1 MAKKNIVYLSGGLG
15 NQMFQYAFAKSL
27 QTNYNVKFEINT
39 TFYYRIFKDQTPREI
54 GLNSF
59 NLKFKDC
66 RDNKLQRIIL
76 KIKEKLSNSILSIN
90 STYYS
95 ENKVNHKNF
104 NNLNLKKKNYFRGYW
119 QNFKY
124 FESIKNDLKK
134 DFSLDH
140 NLKHLDPNT
149 FKKITETNSVCVH
162 VRRKDYLGTDLDV
175 VDVNYY
181 RNAFNKLKFKSK
193 SLDLDFFIFSDDINW
208 CNENLTFLPNSK
220 FCSFSML
227 NDFHLMSLCKHFIIP
242 NSTFSWWAAYLSN
255 NNNNKIIIIPTKWHK
270 TNINLLK
277 DASPSNWII
286 LNNK

>member
-1 MAKKNIVYLSGGLG
+1 MAQKNIVYLSGGLG

-27 QTNYNVKFEINT
+27 QSNYNIKFEINT
-39 TFYYRIFKDQTPREI
+39 TFYNRIFKDQTTREI
-54 GLNSF
+54 GLNLF

-66 RDNKLQRIIL
+66 SDNKLQRIIL
-76 KIKEKLSNSILSIN
+76 KIKEKLSNINLSIN
-90 STYYS
+90 STYHN

-119 QNFKY
+119 QNSKY

-140 NLKHLDPNT
+140 NLKNLDPNT

-181 RNAFNKLKFKSK
+181 RNAFKKLKSQFTG
-193 SLDLDFFIFSDDINW
+193 LNFFIFSDDINW
-208 CNENLTFLPNSK
+208 CNENLSFLPNSM
-220 FCSFSML
+220 FYSFSML

-242 NSTFSWWAAYLSN
+242 NSTFSWWAAYLSS
-255 NNNNKIIIIPTKWHK
+255 NNNKIVIVPSKWHK
-270 TNINLLK
+270 TNNNLLK
-277 DASPSNWII
+277 DASPPNWII

>member
-1 MAKKNIVYLSGGLG
+1 MSKKAIIYLSGGLG
-15 NQMFQYAFAKSL
+15 NQLFQYAFAKSL
-27 QTNYNVKFEINT
+27 QSNYNIKFEINT
-39 TFYYRIFKDQTPREI
+39 TFYNRIFKEQTPREI
-54 GLNSF
+54 GLNLF

-66 RDNKLQRIIL
+66 SDNKLQRIIL
-76 KIKEKLSNSILSIN
+76 KIKEKLSNILSIN
-90 STYYS
+90 STYYN

-119 QNFKY
+119 QNSKY
-124 FESIKNDLKK
+124 FESIKNDLKI

-140 NLKHLDPNT
+140 NLKNLDPNK

-162 VRRKDYLGTDLDV
+162 VRRKDYLGTDYDV

-181 RNAFNKLKFKSK
+181 RNAFKKIESQSTNLN
-193 SLDLDFFIFSDDINW
+193 FFIFSDDINW
-208 CNENLTFLPNSK
+208 CNENLSFLPNST

-255 NNNNKIIIIPTKWHK
+255 NNNKIVIAPSKWHK
-270 TNINLLK
+270 TNNKLLF
-277 DASPSNWII
+277 DASPSDWII
-286 LNNK
+286 QVI

>member
-1 MAKKNIVYLSGGLG
+1 MAQKNIVYLSGGLG

-27 QTNYNVKFEINT
+27 QSNYNIKFEINT
-39 TFYYRIFKDQTPREI
+39 TFYNRIFKDQTTREI
-54 GLNSF
+54 GLNLF

-66 RDNKLQRIIL
+66 SDNKLQRIIL
-76 KIKEKLSNSILSIN
+76 KIKEKLSNINLSIN
-90 STYYS
+90 STYHN

-119 QNFKY
+119 QNSKY

-140 NLKHLDPNT
+140 NLKNLDPNT

-181 RNAFNKLKFKSK
+181 RNAFKKLKSQFTG
-193 SLDLDFFIFSDDINW
+193 LNFFIFSDDINW
-208 CNENLTFLPNSK
+208 CNENLSFLPNSM
-220 FCSFSML
+220 FYRFSML

-242 NSTFSWWAAYLSN
+242 NSTFSWWAAYLSS
-255 NNNNKIIIIPTKWHK
+255 NNNKIVIVPSKWHK
-270 TNINLLK
+270 TNNNLLK
-277 DASPSNWII
+277 DASPPNWII

>member
-1 MAKKNIVYLSGGLG
+1 MAQKNIVYLSGGLG

-27 QTNYNVKFEINT
+27 QSNYNIKFEINT
-39 TFYYRIFKDQTPREI
+39 TFYNRIFKDQTTREI
-54 GLNSF
+54 GLNLF

-66 RDNKLQRIIL
+66 SDNKLQRIIL
-76 KIKEKLSNSILSIN
+76 KIKEKLSNIILSIN
-90 STYYS
+90 SNYYN

-119 QNFKY
+119 QNSKY

-140 NLKHLDPNT
+140 NLKNLDPNT

-162 VRRKDYLGTDLDV
+162 VRRKDYLGTDYDV

-181 RNAFNKLKFKSK
+181 RNAFKKIESQSTNLN
-193 SLDLDFFIFSDDINW
+193 FFIFSDDINW
-208 CNENLTFLPNSK
+208 CNENLSFLPNST

-255 NNNNKIIIIPTKWHK
+255 NNNKIVIAPSKWHK
-270 TNINLLK
+270 TNNKLLF
-277 DASPSNWII
+277 DASPSDWII
-286 LNNK
+286 QVI